1 MSNGYKIWHSSG
13 ALLHEK
19 PWGKDELHQVV
30 WQNYPQG
37 TFKTPTIVYKA
48 VEGIA
53 SSQPIG
59 NFILFSVFNFVIIFF
74 IIFSI
79 QTSVSTTTCTQF

>member
-19 PWGKDELHQVV
+19 PWGKDELYQVT

-37 TFKTPTIVYKA
+37 TFKIPTISYKV

-59 NFILFSVFNFVIIFF
+59 KIPIIIIIKLFLILFDHKQLSVVLW
-74 IIFSI
+74 S
-79 QTSVSTTTCTQF
+79 